1 MNESE
6 PPRVATG
13 TSAGGVVVVV
23 TCEHGG
29 NEVPADLA
37 HLFESEAGRLKGHL
51 GYDAG
56 ALEMARAFAAAFAAP
71 LFFSTVTR
79 QVVDGNRSP
88 GHKKLFSRVTKQLQ
102 KGVRHDILARH
113 YQPLRRETL
122 AAVSAVRAA
131 GHTVVH
137 LSSHSF
143 VPVFKGQVRTMDIG
157 LLYDPGR
164 EGERRLCQ
172 AWKRGI
178 EAARPDLRV
187 RRNAPY
193 RGVSDGHVTALRRRF
208 PYGYLGIELEVNQ
221 RFFLE
226 DRPAFEALLD
236 LLPRTFAAA
245 LASRAFDGKDP
256 ASSMS

>member
-1 MNESE
+1 MDDPGMPS
-6 PPRVATG
+6 VASG
-13 TSAGGVVVVV
+13 MPGVGVAVVV

-29 NEVPADLA
+29 NEVPAELA
-37 HLFESEAGRLKGHL
+37 HLFESEAGRLKGHR

-71 LFFSTVTR
+71 FFFSTVTR
-79 QVVDGNRSP
+79 LVVDENRSV
-88 GHKKLFSRVTKQLQ
+88 GHPKLFSRTTRPLS
-102 KGVRHDILARH
+102 RDLRRDILTRYH
-113 YQPLRRETL
+113 QPLRRQTL
-122 AAVSAVRAA
+122 AAVSAARAA

-143 VPVFKGQVRTMDIG
+143 VPAFRGRERTMDLG

-164 EGERRLCQ
+164 AGERDLCL

-178 EAARPDLRV
+178 EADRPGLRV

-193 RGVSDGHVTALRRRF
+193 RGVSDGHVTALRKRF
-208 PYGYLGIELEVNQ
+208 PQGYLGIELEVNQ
-221 RFFLE
+221 GFFLD
-226 DRPAFEALLD
+226 DRPTFEVLLD

-245 LASRAFDGKDP
+245 LAAAGPSPGVTRLP
-256 ASSMS
+256 PS